1 MVKKGKEWQA
11 KISVTDVN
19 HKAQKSYHVLI
30 CLILHILTTQEIVII
45 ILMSQMRKLNSER
58 LINLPRSYNKWWNW
72 IELNPGILSDYVS
85 MCPFNYN
92 TILFYFKNI
101 FINVISHLTQQSN
114 FSQHFIVI
122 YFYFFNILFL
132 NKNFIDLKVKQ
143 LVPNQAAR
151 IKGL

>member
-1 MVKKGKEWQA
+1 MVKKGKECQA

-30 CLILHILTTQEIVII
+30 FLILHILTTQEIVII
-45 ILMSQMRKLNSER
+45 FMSQMRKLNSER

-72 IELNPGILSDYVS
+72 IELNPGVLSDYVS

-101 FINVISHLTQQSN
+101 FINVISHLTHQSN
-114 FSQHFIVI
+114 FSQHFIFI
-122 YFYFFNILFL
+122 FFNILFL
-132 NKNFIDLKVKQ
+132 NKNFIELKVKQ

-151 IKGL
+151 INGL